1 MSDAKSMSFSEK
13 KKKKKKVDI
22 ELRDAHPQNKRKTTK
37 ILNFF

>member
-1 MSDAKSMSFSEK
+1 MSDAKSMSFSE